1 MEEAFQK
8 YVSLNYDLANP
19 DIKRKYEHS
28 LKVANL
34 AKQIA
39 TSLNLSEEEIHLAY
53 IAGYLHDIGRF
64 EEVKRFNKLSINNHF
79 DHADY
84 ALKILY
90 EDSYFKKFNILEK
103 DWSTISFAIRNHNK
117 YIIEETSS
125 KIKLLMA
132 KILRDADK
140 IDIYR
145 VIKNR
150 IEVDGD
156 VSSKVL
162 KCLEEEKSVP
172 HNLVKNKTDL
182 HFFRLAWI
190 YDFNFKVSLD
200 ILKKLDYLNMYLNE
214 IKKEKIKD
222 ALIKERDKAFK
233 RMEEKLC

>member
-1 MEEAFQK
+1 MEEEFHQ
-8 YVSLNYDLANP
+8 YVSINYDLDNP
-19 DIKRKYEHS
+19 DIKRKYGHS
-28 LKVANL
+28 LKVASL
-34 AKQIA
+34 AREIA
-39 TSLNLSEEEIHLAY
+39 KDLNLNEEEVNLAY

-64 EEVKRFNKLSINNHF
+64 EEVKRFDKLSIHNHF

-90 EDSYFKKFNILEK
+90 EDEYFKKFHIPEK

-117 YIIEETSS
+117 YRVEETSS
-125 KIKLLMA
+125 DTKLLIA

-150 IEVDGD
+150 IEVEEEA
-156 VSSKVL
+156 SPLVL
-162 KCLEEEKSVP
+162 KCLEEGKSVP
-172 HNLVKNKTDL
+172 HNLVNNKTDL
-182 HFFRLAWI
+182 HFLRLAWI

-214 IKKEKIKD
+214 IKDEEIKEV
-222 ALIKERDKAFK
+222 LIKEKDKAFK